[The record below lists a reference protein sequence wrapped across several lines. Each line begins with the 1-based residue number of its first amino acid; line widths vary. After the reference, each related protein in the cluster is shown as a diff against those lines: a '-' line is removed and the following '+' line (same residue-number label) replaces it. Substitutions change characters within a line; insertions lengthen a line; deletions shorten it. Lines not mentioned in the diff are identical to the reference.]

1 MVFAR
6 MNILSLDKLSTEVM
20 IMPRKDGNKDK
31 FEDLKKLELTIRN
44 IHKNEEFLEENAE
57 ELTPHQIK
65 DVKAQLASKKKHLEE
80 TDGTIK

>member
-1 MVFAR
+1 
-6 MNILSLDKLSTEVM
+6 
-20 IMPRKDGNKDK
+20 MPRKDGNKNK
-31 FEDLKKLELTIRN
+31 FEDLKKLELTLRN
-44 IHKNEEFLEENAE
+44 IHKNEEFLEENAG